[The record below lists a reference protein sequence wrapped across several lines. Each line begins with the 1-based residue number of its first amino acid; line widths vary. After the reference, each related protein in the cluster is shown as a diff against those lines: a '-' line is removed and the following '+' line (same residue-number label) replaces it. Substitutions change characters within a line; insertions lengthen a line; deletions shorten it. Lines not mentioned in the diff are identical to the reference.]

1 MIADSARVVLADG
14 TMKAAIDLY
23 PGGELLTIRDR
34 KLRPVLVVGKTVENY
49 NDVVCLILSNGQR
62 LIGSRDQRVSV
73 LKKGKAIF
81 REMADVEIGMSL
93 QGAVAGAKT
102 VVQIIGTLYFAR
114 KCVRLVGFQFS
125 HDDCFIAEGILCR
138 A

>member
-1 MIADSARVVLADG
+1 MIADSAQVVLADG

-23 PGGELLTIRDR
+23 PGGELLTIRAH
-34 KLRPVLVVGKTVENY
+34 KLRPVPVVEKTVENH
-49 NDVVCLILSNGQR
+49 NDVVCLILSSGQR
-62 LIGSRDQRVSV
+62 LIGSRDQKVSV

-81 REMADVEIGMSL
+81 KEMADVEIGTNL

-102 VVQIIGTLYFAR
+102 VVQIIGTLYFSR
-114 KCVRLVGFQFS
+114 KCVRLVGFRFAQ
-125 HDDCFIAEGILCR
+125 DDCFIAEGILCR